1 MKISLVSCLRRGLR
15 ATIEELNLRGL
26 QKAAKWSSEQLIGM
40 VEGNEE
46 GEGGGS
52 VFYENDEME
61 SRPDGSTGELRGLTN
76 REMDLVTVGQSLIVG
91 GEYQRCWHLLRS
103 TFMQGDRSFPPT
115 CTLGSFLVSYSLY
128 MTGEQLKGQQIS
140 EQQGLEEYTSAIS
153 TTSSSGAPQPAAEAG
168 GAISSLNRSK
178 DKDASTAGS
187 SVFNPFLRDLHD
199 ELYPF
204 FAKGQLQDPYLLY
217 LLGVVE
223 RELRK
228 QGFRA
233 RGEEHAPWHILLQS
247 VRMNPFN
254 WSCWLE
260 IAAICISD
268 QVPPPSFYSLV
279 GDDGGGGGSF
289 AMDLDADHTA
299 TPTSQRLAGFW
310 FMYNHFLIYL
320 YLEQQLGH
328 QALPLIAGLAHVLPA
343 SQCLMN
349 LKALAFYCLREYD
362 SAEQE
367 FETARACDP
376 YCLDHIDTYSNIL
389 YVKEDKV
396 QLSHLAH
403 MLTKIGKYSPE
414 VCCVVGNYYSLKG
427 LHERAILYF
436 QRALRLNPKFLS
448 AWTLM
453 GHEYVELRNTSSAV
467 FCYRKAVDVSP
478 FDFRAW
484 YGLGQTYEM
493 LHLYQNAIYYYRK
506 ATSLKPQDARMWCA
520 IGSCLFRLGERAKA
534 IAAYERAVETGDREG
549 IANSELAKLYK
560 EGGQMD
566 RAADAYLAILE
577 MSGGGKE
584 KSQVETDALLFLSR
598 HYQALGDLQQA
609 ENFAIPLVHVVG
621 REGDEAR
628 LILRDLRANSGGG
641 HGS

>member
-1 MKISLVSCLRRGLR
+1 MTLVSHLRRQLR
-15 ATIEELNLRGL
+15 ATIEELNLRGM
-26 QKAAKWSSEQLIGM
+26 QKASKWASEQLIGM
-40 VEGNEE
+40 VETGTDV
-46 GEGGGS
+46 GAS
-52 VFYENDEME
+52 VFWEGDEE
-61 SRPDGSTGELRGLTN
+61 EEEARGAPPRGLLRGLTN
-76 REMDLVTVGQSLIVG
+76 REMDLVMVGQSLIVS

-103 TFMQGDRSFPPT
+103 TFMQGDCSQPST
-115 CTLGSFLVSYSLY
+115 STLGSFLVSYSLY
-128 MTGEQLKGQQIS
+128 MTGEQLKGQQCS
-140 EQQGLEEYTSAIS
+140 EQQGLEEYNTAMASAGNCGAQPPTSEG
-153 TTSSSGAPQPAAEAG
+153 SSATGANAA
-168 GAISSLNRSK
+168 LNRNK
-178 DKDASTAGS
+178 DKDAAMANAIG
-187 SVFNPFLRDLHD
+187 NPFLRDLYE
-199 ELYPF
+199 ELNPSY
-204 FAKGQLQDPYLLY
+204 AKGQLQDPYLLY
-217 LLGVVE
+217 LLGVIE
-223 RELRK
+223 RDLNK
-228 QGFRA
+228 HGFRTHD
-233 RGEEHAPWHILLQS
+233 GCGNNVPPHGSSSSSSLSWHILLQS
-247 VRMNPFN
+247 VHINPFN

-268 QVPPPSFYSLV
+268 QVSPPSFQALLSPPSLDSDV
-279 GDDGGGGGSF
+279 GA
-289 AMDLDADHTA
+289 AMDLEADHT
-299 TPTSQRLAGFW
+299 TPPSSQRLSSYW
-310 FMYNHFLIYL
+310 FMYNHFLIHL

-328 QALPLIAGLAHVLPA
+328 LALPLINGLSQVLPN

-349 LKALAFYCLREYD
+349 LKALSFYCLREYD

-403 MLTKIGKYSPE
+403 MLTKIGKYRPE

-467 FCYRKAVDVSP
+467 YCYRKAVDVSP
-478 FDFRAW
+478 FDYRAW

-520 IGSCLFRLGERAKA
+520 IASCLLRLGERAKA

-549 IANSELAKLYK
+549 IATELLNELRNS
-560 EGGQMD
+560 
-566 RAADAYLAILE
+566 
-577 MSGGGKE
+577 
-584 KSQVETDALLFLSR
+584 
-598 HYQALGDLQQA
+598 
-609 ENFAIPLVHVVG
+609 
-621 REGDEAR
+621 
-628 LILRDLRANSGGG
+628 
-641 HGS
+641 